1 MLRDK
6 LHIFLLSVF
15 PYLKWI
21 QDSLGF
27 WIAYCRFRISGTG
40 FQSLSLEIGFWIPI
54 AIVSGIPDSLSC
66 IPDSKTQYPG
76 FHRQKFPGFWNPHS
90 LTWDETL
97 DDYSCFLGDRSF
109 RQWVVSLTSRS
120 LTSYV
125 VPLRSET
132 STAPV
137 GWLLLVLSFAPRG
150 FSRILRFSPLLKT
163 NISKFQFD
171 QESGRQRTTWWMC
184 YLQIIIYLFI
194 YLLFIYM
201 LRSLSPNQVI
211 AVRELTQHIREKT
224 SEVREQDVGETTRRR
239 NYRKPSSLS
248 TSLIHFSADKDSSA
262 FVKCLRW
269 SFGTRRTICYST

>member
-6 LHIFLLSVF
+6 LHVFLLSVF
-15 PYLKWI
+15 PYLKGI

-40 FQSLSLEIGFWIPI
+40 FQSLSLEIGFWTPI

-76 FHRQKFPGFWNPHS
+76 FHKQKFPGFWNPHS
-90 LTWDETL
+90 LTWGETL

-150 FSRILRFSPLLKT
+150 FSP
-163 NISKFQFD
+163 D
-171 QESGRQRTTWWMC
+171 TTV
-184 YLQIIIYLFI
+184 F
-194 YLLFIYM
+194 
-201 LRSLSPNQVI
+201 LSPQNQHFQI
-211 AVRELTQHIREKT
+211 PIRPGI
-224 SEVREQDVGETTRRR
+224 R
-239 NYRKPSSLS
+239 
-248 TSLIHFSADKDSSA
+248 
-262 FVKCLRW
+262 
-269 SFGTRRTICYST
+269 